1 MSDDP
6 ASPRLLPA
14 DLELRISALESSH
27 GCGEDFD
34 VSSLIWL
41 SLLGVVIPVAL
52 LLIGWCT

>member
-6 ASPRLLPA
+6 ASPQLLPA

-41 SLLGVVIPVAL
+41 SLLGVVIPVAP
-52 LLIGWCT
+52 GETH